1 MPDLFNTI
9 LIFAIPVVLAI
20 TLHEAAHGYAA
31 KALGDPT
38 AYLLGRVS
46 LNPLRHIDLIGTIAM
61 PIGIL
66 LLTQGQF
73 LFGWA
78 KPVPVQFGRLRNPK
92 RDMIPVAF
100 AGPAMNFV
108 QAFVWGLFMLALIG
122 FGLEESVVYKVCQAG
137 ILANLIIFCFNLL
150 PIPPLDGGR
159 VLVGLVPTRFAI
171 QISRIEPL
179 GIWIVLGLLLTGV
192 LGTYWM
198 LPAMEFSRAILQLLL
213 MPFSWLVPLP

>member
-1 MPDLFNTI
+1 MPDFLQTV
-9 LIFAIPVVLAI
+9 LIFALPVVLAI

-100 AGPAMNFV
+100 AGPAMNFL
-108 QAFVWGLFMLALIG
+108 QAFCWGLLMLVLLS
-122 FGLEESVVYKVCQAG
+122 LELEQSIAFKVCQAG

-150 PIPPLDGGR
+150 PLPPLDGGR
-159 VLVGLVPTRFAI
+159 VLVGLVPTKIAI
-171 QISRIEPL
+171 QISRLEPF
-179 GIWIVLGLLLTGV
+179 GIWIVLALLLTGG

-213 MPFSWLVPLP
+213 MPFSWLLSAP

>member
-1 MPDLFNTI
+1 MPDFLQTV

-46 LNPLRHIDLIGTIAM
+46 LNPLRHVDLIGTIAM

-78 KPVPVQFGRLRNPK
+78 KPVPVQFGRLRNPA
-92 RDMIPVAF
+92 RHDSC
-100 AGPAMNFV
+100 
-108 QAFVWGLFMLALIG
+108 GL
-122 FGLEESVVYKVCQAG
+122 CW
-137 ILANLIIFCFNLL
+137 
-150 PIPPLDGGR
+150 
-159 VLVGLVPTRFAI
+159 
-171 QISRIEPL
+171 SRHEFPS
-179 GIWIVLGLLLTGV
+179 GLLLGAS
-192 LGTYWM
+192 YAW
-198 LPAMEFSRAILQLLL
+198 ANKF
-213 MPFSWLVPLP
+213 

>member
-1 MPDLFNTI
+1 MPDLLNTI

-100 AGPAMNFV
+100 AGPAMNFI
-108 QAFVWGLFMLALIG
+108 QAFVWGLLMLALIG
-122 FGLEESVVYKVCQAG
+122 FGLEGTVAYKICQAG

-150 PIPPLDGGR
+150 PLPPLDGGR
-159 VLVGLVPTRFAI
+159 VLVGLAPTRLAI
-171 QISRIEPL
+171 QISRIEPF
-179 GIWIVLGLLLTGV
+179 GIWIVLALLLTGV

-198 LPAMEFSRAILQLLL
+198 LPAMEFSRTILQLLL
-213 MPFSWLVPLP
+213 MPFSWLLPVP

>member
-108 QAFVWGLFMLALIG
+108 QAFVWGLLMLALIG

-159 VLVGLVPTRFAI
+159 VLVGLVPTRLAI
-171 QISRIEPL
+171 QISRVEPF
-179 GIWIVLGLLLTGV
+179 GVWIVLGLLLTGV

-213 MPFSWLVPLP
+213 MPFSWLLPSP

>member
-9 LIFAIPVVLAI
+9 LIFAVPVVLAI

-78 KPVPVQFGRLRNPK
+78 KPVPVQFGRLRSPK

-100 AGPAMNFV
+100 AGPAMNFI
-108 QAFVWGLFMLALIG
+108 QAFVWGLLMLALIG
-122 FGLEESVVYKVCQAG
+122 FGLEETVAYKICQAG

-159 VLVGLVPTRFAI
+159 VLVGLVPTRLAI
-171 QISRIEPL
+171 QISRIEPF

-192 LGTYWM
+192 LGTHWM
-198 LPAMEFSRAILQLLL
+198 LPTMEFSRAILQFLL
-213 MPFSWLVPLP
+213 MPFSWLLPAP

>member
-1 MPDLFNTI
+1 MPDFLQTL

-100 AGPAMNFV
+100 AGPAMNFL
-108 QAFVWGLFMLALIG
+108 QAFLWGLLMLVLLS
-122 FGLEESVVYKVCQAG
+122 LELEQSIAFKVCQAG

-150 PIPPLDGGR
+150 PLPPLDGGR
-159 VLVGLVPTRFAI
+159 VLVGLAPTALAS
-171 QISRIEPL
+171 QISRLEPF
-179 GIWIVLGLLLTGV
+179 GIWIVLTLLLTGV

-213 MPFSWLVPLP
+213 MPFSWLLSAP

>member
-1 MPDLFNTI
+1 MPDLLNTI
-9 LIFAIPVVLAI
+9 LIFSVPVVLAI
-20 TLHEAAHGYAA
+20 TLHEAAHGFAA

-46 LNPLRHIDLIGTIAM
+46 LNPLRHIDLIGTVAM

-108 QAFVWGLFMLALIG
+108 QAFVWGLLMLALIG
-122 FGLEESVVYKVCQAG
+122 FGLEDSVVYKVCQAG

-159 VLVGLVPTRFAI
+159 VLVGLMPTRLAI
-171 QISRIEPL
+171 QISRVEPF

-213 MPFSWLVPLP
+213 MPFSWLLPSP

>member
-108 QAFVWGLFMLALIG
+108 QAFVWGLLMLALIG

-159 VLVGLVPTRFAI
+159 VLVGLVPTRLAI
-171 QISRIEPL
+171 QISRVEPF

-213 MPFSWLVPLP
+213 MPFSWLLPSP

>member
-1 MPDLFNTI
+1 MPDFLQTV

-46 LNPLRHIDLIGTIAM
+46 LNPLRHVDLIGTIAM

-100 AGPAMNFV
+100 AGPAMNFL
-108 QAFVWGLFMLALIG
+108 QAFCWGLLM
-122 FGLEESVVYKVCQAG
+122 
-137 ILANLIIFCFNLL
+137 
-150 PIPPLDGGR
+150 
-159 VLVGLVPTRFAI
+159 
-171 QISRIEPL
+171 
-179 GIWIVLGLLLTGV
+179 LGLISFEL
-192 LGTYWM
+192 
-198 LPAMEFSRAILQLLL
+198 
-213 MPFSWLVPLP
+213 

>member
-1 MPDLFNTI
+1 MPDFLQTV

-46 LNPLRHIDLIGTIAM
+46 LNPLRHVDLIGTIAM

-100 AGPAMNFV
+100 AGPAMNFL
-108 QAFVWGLFMLALIG
+108 QAFCWGLLML
-122 FGLEESVVYKVCQAG
+122 GLLSFELEQSIAFRICQAG

-150 PIPPLDGGR
+150 PLLPLDGGR
-159 VLVGLVPTRFAI
+159 VLVGLVPTKLAI
-171 QISRIEPL
+171 QISRLEPF
-179 GIWIVLGLLLTGV
+179 GIWIVLALLLTGV

-213 MPFSWLVPLP
+213 MPFSWLLSAP

>member
-1 MPDLFNTI
+1 MPDFLQTV

-46 LNPLRHIDLIGTIAM
+46 LNPLRHVDLIGNIAM

-100 AGPAMNFV
+100 AGPAMNFL
-108 QAFVWGLFMLALIG
+108 QAFCWGLLMLGLIS
-122 FGLEESVVYKVCQAG
+122 FELEQSIAFKICQAG

-150 PIPPLDGGR
+150 PLPPLDGGR
-159 VLVGLVPTRFAI
+159 VLVGLVPTKLAI
-171 QISRIEPL
+171 QISRLEPF
-179 GIWIVLGLLLTGV
+179 GIWIVLALLLTGV

-213 MPFSWLVPLP
+213 MPFSWLLSAP

>member
-1 MPDLFNTI
+1 MPDFVNTI
-9 LIFAIPVVLAI
+9 LIFALPVILAI

-46 LNPLRHIDLIGTIAM
+46 LNPLRHIDPIGTIAM

-108 QAFVWGLFMLALIG
+108 QAFLWGLLMLVLIG
-122 FGLEESVVYKVCQAG
+122 FGLEESVVYDICQAG

-150 PIPPLDGGR
+150 PLPPLDGGR
-159 VLVGLVPTRFAI
+159 VLVGLAPTRLAI
-171 QISRIEPL
+171 QISRIEPF
-179 GIWIVLGLLLTGV
+179 GIWILLALLLTGV

-198 LPAMEFSRAILQLLL
+198 LPAMELSRVLLQFVLV
-213 MPFSWLVPLP
+213 PFSWLLTGY

>member
-1 MPDLFNTI
+1 MPDFVNTI
-9 LIFAIPVVLAI
+9 LIFALPVILAI

-46 LNPLRHIDLIGTIAM
+46 LNPMRHIDPIGTIAM

-78 KPVPVQFGRLRNPK
+78 KPVPVQFGRLRHPK

-108 QAFVWGLFMLALIG
+108 QAFIWGLFMLTLIS
-122 FGLEESVVYKVCQAG
+122 LEFQESTAYKICQAG

-150 PIPPLDGGR
+150 PLPPLDGGR
-159 VLVGLVPTRFAI
+159 VLVGLAPSGLAI
-171 QISRIEPL
+171 QISRIEPF
-179 GIWIVLGLLLTGV
+179 GIWIVLALLLTGG

-198 LPAMEFSRAILQLLL
+198 LPAMELSGVLLQFLLE
-213 MPFSWLVPLP
+213 PFSWFLTGH

>member
-1 MPDLFNTI
+1 MPDFLQTL

-100 AGPAMNFV
+100 AGPAMNFL
-108 QAFVWGLFMLALIG
+108 QAFLWGLLMLVLLS
-122 FGLEESVVYKVCQAG
+122 LELEQSIAFKVCQAG

-150 PIPPLDGGR
+150 PLPPLDGGR
-159 VLVGLVPTRFAI
+159 VLVGLVPTKLAI
-171 QISRIEPL
+171 QISRLEPF
-179 GIWIVLGLLLTGV
+179 GIWIVLALLLTGG

-213 MPFSWLVPLP
+213 MPFSWLLSAP

>member
-159 VLVGLVPTRFAI
+159 VLVGLVPTRLAI
-171 QISRIEPL
+171 QISRVEPF

-213 MPFSWLVPLP
+213 MPFSWLLPSP

>member
-46 LNPLRHIDLIGTIAM
+46 LNPIRHIDLVGTIAM

-108 QAFVWGLFMLALIG
+108 QAFIWGLFMLMLIS
-122 FGLEESVVYKVCQAG
+122 LEFQESTAYKICQAG

-150 PIPPLDGGR
+150 PLPPLDGGR
-159 VLVGLVPTRFAI
+159 VLVGLAPTRLAI
-171 QISRIEPL
+171 QISRIEPF
-179 GIWIVLGLLLTGV
+179 GIWIVLALLLTGV

-213 MPFSWLVPLP
+213 MPFSWLLPLP

>member
-1 MPDLFNTI
+1 MPDFLQTV

-46 LNPLRHIDLIGTIAM
+46 LNPLRHVDLIGTIAM

-100 AGPAMNFV
+100 AGPAMNFL
-108 QAFVWGLFMLALIG
+108 QAFCWGLLMLGLIS
-122 FGLEESVVYKVCQAG
+122 FELEQSIASKICQAG

-150 PIPPLDGGR
+150 PLPPLDGGR
-159 VLVGLVPTRFAI
+159 VLVGLVPTKLAI
-171 QISRIEPL
+171 QISRLEPF
-179 GIWIVLGLLLTGV
+179 GIWIVLALLLTGV

-213 MPFSWLVPLP
+213 MPFSWLLSAP

>member
-1 MPDLFNTI
+1 MPDFLQTV

-46 LNPLRHIDLIGTIAM
+46 LNPLRHVDLIGTIAM

-100 AGPAMNFV
+100 AGPAMNFL
-108 QAFVWGLFMLALIG
+108 QAFCWGLLMLGLIS
-122 FGLEESVVYKVCQAG
+122 FELEQSIAFKICKAG

-150 PIPPLDGGR
+150 PLPPLDGGR
-159 VLVGLVPTRFAI
+159 VLVGLVPTKLAI
-171 QISRIEPL
+171 QISRLEPF
-179 GIWIVLGLLLTGV
+179 GIWIVLALLLTGV

-213 MPFSWLVPLP
+213 MPFSWLLSAP

>member
-9 LIFAIPVVLAI
+9 LIFAVPVVLAI

-78 KPVPVQFGRLRNPK
+78 KPVPVQFGRLRSPK

-100 AGPAMNFV
+100 AGPAMNFI
-108 QAFVWGLFMLALIG
+108 QAFVWGLLMLALIG
-122 FGLEESVVYKVCQAG
+122 FGLEETVAYKICQAG

-159 VLVGLVPTRFAI
+159 VLVGLVPTRLAI
-171 QISRIEPL
+171 QISRIEPF

-192 LGTYWM
+192 LGTHWM
-198 LPAMEFSRAILQLLL
+198 LPTMEFSRAILQFLL
-213 MPFSWLVPLP
+213 MPFSWLFPVP

>member
-1 MPDLFNTI
+1 MPDFLQTL

-100 AGPAMNFV
+100 AGPAMNFL
-108 QAFVWGLFMLALIG
+108 QAFLWGLLMLVLLS
-122 FGLEESVVYKVCQAG
+122 LELEQSIAFKVCQAG

-150 PIPPLDGGR
+150 PLPPLDGGR
-159 VLVGLVPTRFAI
+159 VLVGLVPTALAI
-171 QISRIEPL
+171 QISRLEPF
-179 GIWIVLGLLLTGV
+179 GIWIVLALLLTGG

-213 MPFSWLVPLP
+213 MPFSWLLSAP

>member
-1 MPDLFNTI
+1 MPDFLQTV

-46 LNPLRHIDLIGTIAM
+46 LNPLRHVDLIGTIAM

-100 AGPAMNFV
+100 AGPAMNFL
-108 QAFVWGLFMLALIG
+108 QAFCWGLLML
-122 FGLEESVVYKVCQAG
+122 GLLSFELEQSIAFKICKAG

-150 PIPPLDGGR
+150 PLPPLDGGR
-159 VLVGLVPTRFAI
+159 VLVGLVPTKLAI
-171 QISRIEPL
+171 QISRLEPF
-179 GIWIVLGLLLTGV
+179 GIWIVLALLLTGV

-213 MPFSWLVPLP
+213 MPFSWLLSAP

>member
-1 MPDLFNTI
+1 MPELFQTI
-9 LIFAIPVVLAI
+9 LIFSVPVILAI

-46 LNPLRHIDLIGTIAM
+46 LNPLRHIDLVGTIVM

-66 LLTQGQF
+66 LATQGQF

-100 AGPAMNFV
+100 AGPAANFV
-108 QAFVWGLFMLALIG
+108 QAFLWGLLMIGLAATGLQESIG
-122 FGLEESVVYKVCQAG
+122 FKIAQAG
-137 ILANLIIFCFNLL
+137 VLANLIIFCFNLL
-150 PIPPLDGGR
+150 PLPPLDGGR
-159 VLVGLVPTRFAI
+159 VLVGLAPSALAI
-171 QISRIEPL
+171 PISRIEPF
-179 GIWIVLGLLLTGV
+179 GIWIVLALLLTGA

-198 LPAMEFSRAILQLLL
+198 LPAMEFSRTILQFLLG
-213 MPFSWLVPLP
+213 PFTWLLF

>member
-9 LIFAIPVVLAI
+9 LIFAVPVVLAI

-78 KPVPVQFGRLRNPK
+78 KPVPVQFGRLRSPK

-100 AGPAMNFV
+100 AGPAMNFI
-108 QAFVWGLFMLALIG
+108 QAFVWGLLMLALIG
-122 FGLEESVVYKVCQAG
+122 FGLEETVAY
-137 ILANLIIFCFNLL
+137 
-150 PIPPLDGGR
+150 
-159 VLVGLVPTRFAI
+159 
-171 QISRIEPL
+171 
-179 GIWIVLGLLLTGV
+179 
-192 LGTYWM
+192 
-198 LPAMEFSRAILQLLL
+198 
-213 MPFSWLVPLP
+213 